1 MWLDR
6 ETGAKCYMLSARG
19 LTIIWGDTPQYWS
32 WIPLTDS
39 RFVRSISPSYTPMLV
54 VRIIII

>member
-6 ETGAKCYMLSARG
+6 ATVAKCYMLSSRK
-19 LTIIWGDTPQYWS
+19 LTIIWGDTPQYWH

-39 RFVRSISPSYTPMLV
+39 RSVKSNK
-54 VRIIII
+54 

>member
-6 ETGAKCYMLSARG
+6 ATVAKCYMLSARK
-19 LTIIWGDTPQYWS
+19 LTIIWGDTPQYWH

-39 RFVRSISPSYTPMLV
+39 RSVKSNK
-54 VRIIII
+54 